1 MSALRTTTV
10 EERRVEVVQVIK
22 EEEEEEEEEEDGDL
36 TVKSRR
42 TLPPNYSTSEEGR
55 EGQPRSE

>member
-1 MSALRTTTV
+1 MSAPTTTTV

-22 EEEEEEEEEEDGDL
+22 EEEEEEDGDL
-36 TVKSRR
+36 TVKYR

-55 EGQPRSE
+55 EGRLRSE